1 MTPDRRLTPANAR
14 VADPSLRETWPGVD
28 YVDPEPFSVH
38 WPLVDLMNV
47 PEGHRERQLLFGDA
61 VDVYE
66 VHKGWAFVRSVKDG
80 YVGYVPKSSLAQ
92 CPAPTHRV
100 TAASSHIYRLADIKS
115 MDVMRLSHGCLLHV
129 IDTSNGF
136 AQTADGYI
144 PLKHLGPLDEKQADP
159 VVEAE
164 LYLDTPYLWGGNSRF
179 GIDCSGLIQA
189 SLLACG
195 IACPGDSDLQEQDLG
210 TTLGADAPHR
220 RGDLI
225 FWKGHVAMVIDETRM
240 IHANAHAMAT
250 CYEDIAAGISRIERQ
265 GGGPVTSRKRILE
278 DSNE

>member
-1 MTPDRRLTPANAR
+1 MTPDRRLTPANKR
-14 VADPSLRETWPGVD
+14 VADPSLRDSWPGVD
-28 YVDPEPFSVH
+28 YVDPQPFSVH

-47 PEGHRERQLLFGDA
+47 PEGHRERQLLFGDG

-66 VHKGWAFVRSVKDG
+66 VFKGWAFVRSVKDG
-80 YVGYVPKSSLAQ
+80 YVGYVPNSSLAQ

-100 TAASSHIYRLADIKS
+100 TAASSHVYRRADIKS

-129 IDTSNGF
+129 MAEADGF
-136 AQTADGYI
+136 AQTADGFI
-144 PLKHLGPLDEKQADP
+144 ALQHLERVQDPKTDP
-159 VVEAE
+159 VSEAK

-189 SLLACG
+189 ALLACG
-195 IACPGDSDLQEQDLG
+195 IPCPADSDLQEIALG
-210 TTLGADAPHR
+210 ERLDAGSTLT

-225 FWKGHVAMVIDETRM
+225 FWKGHVAMVVDDTRL

-250 CYEDIAAGISRIERQ
+250 CYEDIDTAIARIAQQ
-265 GGGPVTSRKRILE
+265 GGGEVTSLKRVLG
-278 DSNE
+278 DR